1 MLLCGIYNMCAAM
14 YVCAV
19 EGAQTQL
26 RQRQRCVATFII
38 FVFFFYFLSLIFYSI
53 FCFCFQ
59 HLSCLVSP
67 ETNNR

>member
-38 FVFFFYFLSLIFYSI
+38 FVFFFIFY
-53 FCFCFQ
+53 
-59 HLSCLVSP
+59 L
-67 ETNNR
+67 